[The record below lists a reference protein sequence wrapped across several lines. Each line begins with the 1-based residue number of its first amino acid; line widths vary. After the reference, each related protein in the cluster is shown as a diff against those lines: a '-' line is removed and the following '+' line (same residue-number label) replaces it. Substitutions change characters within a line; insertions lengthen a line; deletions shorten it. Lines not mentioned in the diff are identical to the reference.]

1 MMKNL
6 TNYLLLAVALAFC
19 GCDKNGTKDND
30 AADRDPVRFVTASV
44 PGSATT
50 RASYSG
56 DVIDGKERIDWN
68 TGDHFRVSC
77 NPGDGTA
84 VSYAD
89 YAVTGGV
96 TSEGYLSY
104 ASAALYSGTELFWR
118 NCRHNFASL
127 CPAPATEAPEGGTLA
142 DLGYAVNGTSVTA
155 AIPAQQ
161 PVSWKETVAM
171 PDMRYAPLM
180 ASVTEAAPPE
190 TVKLA
195 FRPAFNAFEFTFNYE
210 KTSPIQ
216 ILGFE
221 LSSET
226 KALSGTYTV
235 SFNGNTDGAPIPR
248 VGTITVP
255 QPVLTGT
262 DANNKVYVP
271 LNVSLGENDSF
282 TITVFTLPGEH
293 TGMKATLYTDSGNK
307 TLAIKD
313 DNGEYFNFPSCG
325 KARMTGLVIPNSPR
339 ISFIAILLEPWDND
353 NDIFVLRPDSPR
365 WNFMTVSMLPWII
378 EGEDLML
385 GLGSSE

>member
-1 MMKNL
+1 
-6 TNYLLLAVALAFC
+6 
-19 GCDKNGTKDND
+19 
-30 AADRDPVRFVTASV
+30 
-44 PGSATT
+44 
-50 RASYSG
+50 
-56 DVIDGKERIDWN
+56 
-68 TGDHFRVSC
+68 
-77 NPGDGTA
+77 
-84 VSYAD
+84 
-89 YAVTGGV
+89 
-96 TSEGYLSY
+96 
-104 ASAALYSGTELFWR
+104 
-118 NCRHNFASL
+118 
-127 CPAPATEAPEGGTLA
+127 
-142 DLGYAVNGTSVTA
+142 
-155 AIPAQQ
+155 
-161 PVSWKETVAM
+161 M